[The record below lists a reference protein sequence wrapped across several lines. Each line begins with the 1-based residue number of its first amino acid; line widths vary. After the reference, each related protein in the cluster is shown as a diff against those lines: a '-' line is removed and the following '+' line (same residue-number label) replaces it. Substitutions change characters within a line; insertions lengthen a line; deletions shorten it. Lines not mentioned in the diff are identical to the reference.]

1 MLKIEHLSKKYN
13 TKQALKNID
22 LEIPQGQI
30 IGLFG
35 ETTDVMMQPL
45 YTFAMGAILV
55 LSGLGIKKL
64 NATR

>member
-1 MLKIEHLSKKYN
+1 MKKTIAKVILSI
-13 TKQALKNID
+13 TATISF
-22 LEIPQGQI
+22 